1 MQDCQRKNFVQ
12 IVETEKILENL
23 KVLFS
28 ILNQIFIAQLL
39 RRFINNLEDEN
50 ISNTSL
56 SLGANIGLSALLLHE
71 LSIYLFIGE
80 AFIAKDVTQLSSILK
95 YLTPNPM
102 QYSILYM
109 YIGDS
114 FD

>member
-50 ISNTSL
+50 ISNTFL
-56 SLGANIGLSALLLHE
+56 SLGAANIGLSALLLHE

-102 QYSILYM
+102 QYPIIYM
-109 YIGDS
+109 HI
-114 FD
+114 

>member
-1 MQDCQRKNFVQ
+1 M
-12 IVETEKILENL
+12 

-80 AFIAKDVTQLSSILK
+80 VFIAKDVTQLSSILK
-95 YLTPNPM
+95 YFTPNPM
-102 QYSILYM
+102 LCNILYN
-109 YIGDS
+109 ICTFEIALTDN
-114 FD
+114 DIL

>member
-1 MQDCQRKNFVQ
+1 M
-12 IVETEKILENL
+12 

-39 RRFINNLEDEN
+39 RRFIKYLEDEN
-50 ISNTSL
+50 ISNTFL
-56 SLGANIGLSALLLHE
+56 SLGAANIGLSALLLHE

>member
-1 MQDCQRKNFVQ
+1 M
-12 IVETEKILENL
+12 

-39 RRFINNLEDEN
+39 RRFINNLKDEN
-50 ISNTSL
+50 ISNTFL

-95 YLTPNPM
+95 YLTDLTTNPI
-102 QYSILYM
+102 QYPILYM